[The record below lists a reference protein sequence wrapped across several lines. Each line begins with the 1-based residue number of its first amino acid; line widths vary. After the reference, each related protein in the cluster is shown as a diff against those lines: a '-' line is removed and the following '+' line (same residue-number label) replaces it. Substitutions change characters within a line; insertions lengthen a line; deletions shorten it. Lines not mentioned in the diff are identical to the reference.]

1 MSGLLAIRT
10 QRGWSGLGRRG
21 AGEAVAC
28 CESFARVW
36 RGLIQSR
43 VSSQQTE
50 SRYRDQLRTSRMK
63 IHEYQAK
70 SILSKYGVAVP
81 RGEMA
86 ASREEAETIA
96 KKLFSEGATGVVVKA
111 QIHAGGRGKGGGV
124 KVAKSV
130 QEAGELATRMLGMKL
145 VTHQTGPEG
154 RIVRRLL
161 VEETLPIARE
171 LYLGMLL
178 DRAEARLVL
187 MASAAGGME
196 IEQAAAENPDAILK
210 EYVDF
215 GAGLQP
221 FQARKIA
228 FWLGLKGSEINQAVT
243 LLTALYTAYVET
255 DASLVEINPLI
266 TTSDGRLIALDA
278 KVNFDDNALFR
289 HKDIRE
295 LRDISEE
302 DPLEVEASKYGL
314 NYIKLDGNVGC
325 MVNGAGLA
333 MATMDIIQFAGGMP
347 ANFLDVGGGA
357 NEEQVTHA
365 FEILLSDKN
374 VRAVLIN
381 IFGGILRVDTLAN
394 GVVAAARKTN
404 IQLPIVLRLEGTN
417 VEEGRRIL
425 KESGLNFT
433 VAETMKDAAEKVV
446 TAARAA

>member
-1 MSGLLAIRT
+1 
-10 QRGWSGLGRRG
+10 
-21 AGEAVAC
+21 
-28 CESFARVW
+28 
-36 RGLIQSR
+36 
-43 VSSQQTE
+43 
-50 SRYRDQLRTSRMK
+50 MK

-70 SILSKYGVAVP
+70 AILSKYGVAIP

-86 ASREEAETIA
+86 TTREEAEDIA
-96 KKLFSEGATGVVVKA
+96 KRLMADGASGIVVKA

-124 KVAKSV
+124 KIAKSAA
-130 QEAGELATRMLGMKL
+130 EAGELAAKMLGMTL

-154 RIVRRLL
+154 RVVRRLL
-161 VEETLPIARE
+161 IEETLPIARE

-178 DRAEARLVL
+178 DRGESRLVV
-187 MASAAGGME
+187 MASAAGGMD
-196 IEQAAAENPDAILK
+196 IEEVAAKTPEKILK
-210 EYVDF
+210 EYVDP
-215 GAGLQP
+215 GVGLQA

-228 FWLGLKGSEINQAVT
+228 FWLGLSPQEANQAVKF
-243 LLTALYTAYVET
+243 LTSLYKAYVET

-266 TTSDGRLIALDA
+266 TTKDGRVFALDA

-289 HKDIRE
+289 HPDIRD
-295 LRDISEE
+295 LRDITEE

-314 NYIKLDGNVGC
+314 NYIKLDGNVAC

-333 MATMDIIQFAGGMP
+333 MATMDIIKFAGGNP

-365 FEILLSDKN
+365 FEILLADKN
-374 VRAVLIN
+374 VKAILIN

-404 IQLPIVLRLEGTN
+404 LGLPLVLRLEGTN
-417 VEEGRRIL
+417 VEQGREIL
-425 KESGLNFT
+425 KQSGLNFI

-446 TAARAA
+446 AAAKGA